1 VPVSMWP
8 NGTPWCGMCSD
19 IMHTSR
25 PYYCVICMFLDC
37 YASSL
42 AFSRAVFYTFIY
54 SNRKTEVDILEKKL
68 EQKCQQVETVQAA
81 KENLELKFEQLKNER
96 LVCVV
101 QKSTVI
107 LGYSIIEGKLCHYK
121 SVSL

>member
-1 VPVSMWP
+1 
-8 NGTPWCGMCSD
+8 
-19 IMHTSR
+19 
-25 PYYCVICMFLDC
+25 MFLDC